1 MHDLSIMDR
10 MGCRAAWAAVRLG
23 IMGSM
28 GGNSAEQ
35 HDSTRGNS
43 GGQHGQHEQHWHVSA
58 WNRAHSGLT
67 RARNCFARNDRLLRG
82 VFQWKTPLSYR

>member
-10 MGCRAAWAAVRLG
+10 MGCRAAWAAFRLG
-23 IMGSM
+23 SMGSM

-43 GGQHGQHEQHWHVSA
+43 AGQHGQHEQHWHGSA
-58 WNRAHSGLT
+58 WNRARSGPT
-67 RARNCFARNDRLLRG
+67 CAQLRRM
-82 VFQWKTPLSYR
+82 Q